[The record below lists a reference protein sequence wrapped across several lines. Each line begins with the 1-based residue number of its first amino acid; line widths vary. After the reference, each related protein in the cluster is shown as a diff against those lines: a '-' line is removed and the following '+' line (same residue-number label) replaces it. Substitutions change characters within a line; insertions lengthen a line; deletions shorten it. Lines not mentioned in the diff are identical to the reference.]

1 MLIVIPAPGWDS
13 LATLAQADAYHQKM
27 GQAAWAQASEPDREA
42 ALRRATQ
49 YIVAQQVKVQYLDP
63 LHENVL
69 AATCEAAARALDG
82 SLYADID
89 PQAVTSERVG
99 SIAVTYADRNGG
111 KKKFP
116 IIDDLLRG
124 LTMGGGKVKVERA

>member
-1 MLIVIPAPGWDS
+1 MLNVIPSPGWDS
-13 LATLAQADAYHQKM
+13 LVSLAQANTYHQKM
-27 GQAAWAQASEPDREA
+27 GNEAWAQAGEPAREA

-49 YIVAQQVKVQYLDP
+49 YIVARQVKVQYLDP

-116 IIDDLLRG
+116 IVDDLLRG
-124 LTMGGGKVKVERA
+124 LTMGGGMIKVGRA